1 MPSTAEKMETATDA
15 AASAAPDDARTV
27 FIFLRGGILVRNF
40 VNRDMLRILQESGH
54 HFVIFSPDPD
64 HPYLA
69 RHFSHPCF
77 VLERMETAQGQR
89 ALWSSR
95 WGNFLV
101 QVRRFTYGDTR
112 FSENGCR
119 QSLIKA
125 FECEQMASSGPLG
138 KLFYRSILWTAA
150 AASRWRPVRRL
161 LTWLEN
167 RTVPFDAH
175 GAQYRRYRPSMTIV
189 TSLGFDQDTLVM
201 REARRYGAPVTV
213 LVKNWDVPTTRGIG
227 SVVPDHVLVWNTTMR
242 DEVVRYHDVPAG
254 RIAVTGISQW
264 DHYFRDDVPACPR
277 AAFLERYG
285 LRDDRKTIYYA
296 MTTPSHYRQNV
307 TLARRLLEAIRNGD
321 IAGPAQLLV
330 RLHPAYVLI
339 GGMLSDEIRSELES
353 LEQEYGDI
361 LAYSLPTSDDH
372 DGFLVPGDQDELD
385 LKDILTHSDVMV
397 TVYSTQILE
406 GAIFGMPIVNA
417 GMFEFRE
424 TGSPIATYEEWD
436 HIRQVL
442 DRDAVAYCYSM
453 NGVVAAVNTA
463 LAEPERGHE
472 ARRRLAERLFHA
484 ELRGRGGEATA
495 CALLDILEK
504 GAARL

>member
-1 MPSTAEKMETATDA
+1 
-15 AASAAPDDARTV
+15 
-27 FIFLRGGILVRNF
+27 
-40 VNRDMLRILQESGH
+40 
-54 HFVIFSPDPD
+54 
-64 HPYLA
+64 
-69 RHFSHPCF
+69 
-77 VLERMETAQGQR
+77 
-89 ALWSSR
+89 
-95 WGNFLV
+95 
-101 QVRRFTYGDTR
+101 
-112 FSENGCR
+112 
-119 QSLIKA
+119 
-125 FECEQMASSGPLG
+125 
-138 KLFYRSILWTAA
+138 
-150 AASRWRPVRRL
+150 
-161 LTWLEN
+161 
-167 RTVPFDAH
+167 
-175 GAQYRRYRPSMTIV
+175 
-189 TSLGFDQDTLVM
+189 
-201 REARRYGAPVTV
+201 
-213 LVKNWDVPTTRGIG
+213 
-227 SVVPDHVLVWNTTMR
+227 
-242 DEVVRYHDVPAG
+242 
-254 RIAVTGISQW
+254 
-264 DHYFRDDVPACPR
+264 
-277 AAFLERYG
+277 
-285 LRDDRKTIYYA
+285 